1 MEFTLNGQK
10 IVYDGDENR
19 PLIKILRE
27 DHHITT
33 VKDGC
38 SQGTCG
44 ACSVLVDGKQTLA
57 CVTPMK
63 RIEGKSVVTPEGLE
77 QKAQEAFAAA
87 FVEKGGIQCGYCTPG
102 MVMAAAALLSVN
114 PNPTPADVRKA
125 INRNICRCTGYKKI
139 IESVL
144 YAAEILRG
152 EKPMPSLDAKESGKI
167 GTCLNKYH
175 THDAVLGKVPFTGDI
190 VMKNMAFGALKFSEY
205 PKAKILSVDVSEA
218 EKSEGVLRVLTRKD
232 IPGEQMI
239 GIIKHDWPFMVGV
252 GETTRCISDVLANV
266 IAETEDQARAAVEK
280 IKVEYDVLTPVST
293 WEEALAPNAPQVHP
307 DRANLLNESFIKIG
321 DVEKAFKESAYISE
335 GTFHTQRVEHAF
347 LETEASVATCDNE
360 GKLTVYSQGQ
370 GIFEDRHQIC
380 AILKLPETHVN
391 IVQVQSGGA
400 FGGKEDL
407 TVQGHAAMGAY
418 FLKRPV
424 RVELNR
430 EESIRMHPKRHPMT
444 LKYKLGCDKNG
455 KFTAIQATIIGDT
468 GAYASVGDKVLE
480 RAAGHAAGAYFV
492 PNIDVLNKTVYTNNI
507 PNGAMRG
514 FGVNQALFA
523 MERCIDDLCKQGGF
537 DRWQIRYDNALD
549 IGLYATTGQVLDTGV
564 GIKQCLLAVK
574 DQFKAAKYA
583 GIACAMK
590 NSGVGNGKDDGA
602 KALVT
607 VKDDGEHIVIRH
619 GLSEMGQ
626 GIHTMAIQFLCQETG
641 LPPEIMEAES
651 MTDGDMITGATT
663 SSRGTVMI
671 GHAIIDAAKQLRE
684 DLKTHSLKELAGK
697 TYHGSYVCDWTTYP
711 FGEHPQQ
718 PVKTHLCYSY
728 ACQAVILDEETGKV
742 AKVVAAHDVGKVINP
757 KLFSGQVEGAV
768 HMGLGHAL
776 SENLPAQGGIPLSF
790 KYAKLG
796 VLRAQETPDIEV
808 IGVEVPDANSPY
820 GATGIGEIGMIPTP
834 AATANAI
841 AQFRNEDIF
850 ELPVPKK

>member
-1 MEFTLNGQK
+1 MEFTLNGRL
-10 IVYDGDENR
+10 IRYDGDENR

-63 RIEGKSVVTPEGLE
+63 RIAGKSVITPEGLE

-102 MVMAAAALLSVN
+102 MVMAAAALLASN
-114 PNPTPADVRKA
+114 PDPTPEDVRKG

-139 IESVL
+139 IESIL

-152 EKPMPSLDAKESGKI
+152 EKPMPSLDAKAAGKI
-167 GTCLNKYH
+167 GTCLNKFH
-175 THDAVLGKVPFTGDI
+175 THDAVLGKTPFTGDI
-190 VMKNMAFGALKFSEY
+190 VMKNMAFGALKFSDH
-205 PKAKILSVDVSEA
+205 PKAEILSVDTSEA
-218 EKSEGVLRVLTRKD
+218 ETSEGVLRVFTRKD

-239 GIIKHDWPFMVGV
+239 GIIKHDWPFMVGT
-252 GETTRCISDVLANV
+252 GETTRCIGDVIAHV
-266 IAETEDQARAAVEK
+266 VAETEDQARAAVEK
-280 IKVEYDVLTPVST
+280 IKVEYNVLTPVT
-293 WEEALAPNAPQVHP
+293 TCEEALAENAPQVHP
-307 DRANLLNESFIKIG
+307 DRKNLLNYSFIKIG
-321 DVEKAFKESAYISE
+321 DAEKAFKESAYISE
-335 GTFHTQRVEHAF
+335 GTYETQRVEHGF
-347 LETEASVATCDNE
+347 LETECAVASKDEN
-360 GKLTVYSQGQ
+360 GKITVYSQGQ

-380 AILKLPETHVN
+380 AVLGLPAESVN

-400 FGGKEDL
+400 FGGKEDM
-407 TVQGHAAMGAY
+407 TVQGHAALGA
-418 FLKRPV
+418 FMLNRPV

-455 KFTAIQATIIGDT
+455 KLTAIQANITGDT

-492 PNIDVLNKTVYTNNI
+492 PNIFVENTTVYTNNI

-514 FGVNQALFA
+514 FGVNQALFP
-523 MERCIDDLCKQGGF
+523 MESCIDDLCAQGGF
-537 DRWQIRYDNALD
+537 DRWQFRYDNALD
-549 IGLYATTGQVLDTGV
+549 IGLYSTTGQVLETGV
-564 GIKQCLLAVK
+564 GIKECLLAVK
-574 DQFKAAKYA
+574 DQFQAAKHA

-602 KALVT
+602 KVIVT
-607 VKDDGEHIVIRH
+607 IKDKDHIVIRH

-641 LPPEIMEAES
+641 LPPEIMSAES

-671 GHAIIDAAKQLRE
+671 GLAIIDAAKQLKE
-684 DLKTHSLKELAGK
+684 DLKTKSLEELAGK
-697 TYHGSYVCDWTTYP
+697 TYHGAYLCTWTTYP
-711 FGEHPQQ
+711 FGENPVH
-718 PVKTHLCYSY
+718 PVKTHLCYGY
-728 ACQAVILDEETGKV
+728 ACQVVILDDDGKV
-742 AKVVAAHDVGKVINP
+742 KKVIAAHDVGRIINP

-768 HMGLGHAL
+768 HMGLGHAV
-776 SENLPAQGGIPLSF
+776 SENLPMEGGYPLSF
-790 KYAKLG
+790 KFARLG
-796 VLRAQETPDIEV
+796 ILRANETPEIEV
-808 IGVEVPDANSPY
+808 IGVEVPDSNSPY
-820 GATGIGEIGMIPTP
+820 GAVGIGEIGMIPTP
-834 AATANAI
+834 AAAAI
-841 AQFRNEDIF
+841 ALAHYRGEKIYR
-850 ELPVPKK
+850 LPVPKA

>member
-1 MEFTLNGQK
+1 MEFTLNGRK
-10 IVYDGDENR
+10 IQYDGDENR
-19 PLIKILRE
+19 PLIKVLRE
-27 DHHITT
+27 DHHVTT

-63 RIEGKSVVTPEGLE
+63 RIEGKSVITPDGLE
-77 QKAQEAFAAA
+77 QRAQEAFAAA

-102 MVMAAAALLSVN
+102 MVMAAAALLASN
-114 PNPTPADVRKA
+114 PSPAPADVRKA

-152 EKPMPSLDAKESGKI
+152 EKPMPSLDAPAVGAI
-167 GTCLNKYH
+167 GACLNKYH
-175 THDAVLGKVPFTGDI
+175 AHDTVLGKTPFTGDI
-190 VMKNMAFGALKFSEY
+190 VMKNMAFGALKFSDH
-205 PKAKILSVDVSEA
+205 PKAKILSIDTSEA
-218 EKSEGVLRVLTRKD
+218 EKSEGVLRVFTRED

-239 GIIKHDWPFMVGV
+239 GTIKHDWPFMVGV

-266 IAETEDQARAAVEK
+266 VAETEDLARAAAEK
-280 IKVEYDVLTPVST
+280 IKVEYEVLTPVTT
-293 WEEALAPNAPQVHP
+293 WQEALADGAPQVHP
-307 DRANLLNESFIKIG
+307 DRKNLLNESFIRIG
-321 DVEKAFKESAYISE
+321 DVEKAFRESAYISE
-335 GTFHTQRVEHAF
+335 GTYETQRVEHAF
-347 LETEASVATCDNE
+347 LETEAAVATRDE
-360 GKLTVYSQGQ
+360 QGKITVYSQGQ

-380 AILKLPETHVN
+380 AILDMPSTDVN

-418 FLKRPV
+418 FLHRPV

-492 PNIDVLNKTVYTNNI
+492 PNVDVLNKTVYTNNI

-523 MERCIDDLCKQGGF
+523 MERCIDDLCRQGGF
-537 DRWQIRYDNALD
+537 DRWQMRYDNALD
-549 IGLYATTGQVLDTGV
+549 IGLYATTGQILDTGV
-564 GIKQCLLAVK
+564 GIKECLRAVK
-574 DQFKAAKYA
+574 DQFQAAKYA

-602 KALVT
+602 KVT
-607 VKDDGEHIVIRH
+607 LTIKDKDHLVIRH

-641 LPPEIMEAES
+641 LPPEIMQAES

-671 GHAIIDAAKQLRE
+671 GLAIIDAARQLKE
-684 DLKTHSLKELAGK
+684 DLKTNALEDLTGRV
-697 TYHGSYVCDWTTYP
+697 YHGSYICDWSTYP

-728 ACQAVILDEETGKV
+728 ACQVVILDEETGKV
-742 AKVVAAHDVGKVINP
+742 SKVIAAHDVGRVINP

-776 SENLPAQGGIPLSF
+776 SENLPMEGGFPLSF

-796 VLRAQETPDIEV
+796 ILRAQETPEIEV

-834 AATANAI
+834 AAAANAI
-841 AQFRNEDIF
+841 ALFRNEDIH
-850 ELPVPKK
+850 ELPVPKR

>member
-1 MEFTLNGQK
+1 MEFTLNGRLIQ
-10 IVYDGDENR
+10 YDGDENR

-63 RIEGKSVVTPEGLE
+63 RIAGKSVVTPEGLE

-102 MVMAAAALLSVN
+102 MVMAASALLASN
-114 PNPTPADVRKA
+114 PNPTPEDVRKG

-139 IESVL
+139 IESIL

-152 EKPMPSLDAKESGKI
+152 EKPMPSLEAKATGKI
-167 GTCLNKYH
+167 GTCLNKFH
-175 THDAVLGKVPFTGDI
+175 THDAVLGKTPFTGDI

-205 PKAKILSVDVSEA
+205 PKAKILAIDTSEA
-218 EKSEGVLRVLTRKD
+218 ETSEGVLRVFTRAD

-239 GIIKHDWPFMVGV
+239 GIIKHDWPFMVGI
-252 GETTRCISDVLANV
+252 GETTRCIGDVIAHV
-266 IAETEDQARAAVEK
+266 VAETEDQARAAVEK
-280 IKVEYDVLTPVST
+280 IKIEYEVLTPVT
-293 WEEALAPNAPQVHP
+293 TCEEALAEGAPQVHP
-307 DRANLLNESFIKIG
+307 DRKNLLNYSFIKIG
-321 DVEKAFKESAYISE
+321 DAEKAFKESAYISE
-335 GTFHTQRVEHAF
+335 GTYETQRVEHGF
-347 LETEASVATCDNE
+347 LETECAVATKDE
-360 GKLTVYSQGQ
+360 TGKITVYSQGQ

-380 AILKLPETHVN
+380 AVLGLPPESVN

-400 FGGKEDL
+400 FGGKEDM
-407 TVQGHAAMGAY
+407 TVQGHAALGA
-418 FLKRPV
+418 FMLNRPV

-455 KFTAIQATIIGDT
+455 KFTAIQASIVGDT

-492 PNIDVLNKTVYTNNI
+492 PNVFVENTTVYTNNI

-514 FGVNQALFA
+514 FGVNQALFP
-523 MERCIDDLCKQGGF
+523 MESCIDDLCAQGGF
-537 DRWQIRYDNALD
+537 DRWQFRYDNALD
-549 IGLYATTGQVLDTGV
+549 TGLYSTTGQVLETGV
-564 GIKQCLLAVK
+564 GIKECLLAVK
-574 DQFKAAKYA
+574 DQFQAAKYA

-602 KALVT
+602 KVT
-607 VKDDGEHIVIRH
+607 VTVTDKDHIVIRH

-641 LPPEIMEAES
+641 LPPEIMSAES

-671 GHAIIDAAKQLRE
+671 GLAIIDAAKQLKE
-684 DLKTHSLKELAGK
+684 DLKTKPLEELAGK
-697 TYHGSYVCDWTTYP
+697 TYHGSYLCTWTTYP
-711 FGEHPQQ
+711 FGENPVH
-718 PVKTHLCYSY
+718 PVKTHLCYGY
-728 ACQAVILDEETGKV
+728 ACQVVILDDEGKV
-742 AKVVAAHDVGKVINP
+742 KKIIAAHDVGRIINP
-757 KLFSGQVEGAV
+757 KLFTGQVEGAV
-768 HMGLGHAL
+768 HMGLGHAV
-776 SENLPAQGGIPLSF
+776 SENLPMEGGYPLSF
-790 KYAKLG
+790 KFARLG
-796 VLRAQETPDIEV
+796 ILRANETPEIEV
-808 IGVEVPDANSPY
+808 IGVEVPDSNSPY
-820 GATGIGEIGMIPTP
+820 GAVGIGEIGMIPTP
-834 AATANAI
+834 AAAAGAI
-841 AQFRNEDIF
+841 ACYRGEKIYQ
-850 ELPVPKK
+850 LPVPKA